1 MLIMHH
7 SLCVHDSMRDCLFGP
22 LLASVGPLLA
32 TVGSLLA
39 PNTSDDCFKNGND
52 VKFPSDVQVSC
63 AATGSIIVR
72 LLQLTPVADGYA
84 KLTLLN
90 VAGSGAVSAVALA
103 PTATQVCVISV
114 IIVIT

>member
-1 MLIMHH
+1 MTMLT
-7 SLCVHDSMRDCLFGP
+7 F
-22 LLASVGPLLA
+22 LLM
-32 TVGSLLA
+32 
-39 PNTSDDCFKNGND
+39 
-52 VKFPSDVQVSC
+52 QVSC

-103 PTATQVCVISV
+103 PTGTQVCVIGLLLIMLS
-114 IIVIT
+114 IPRFCLCCHSNP